1 MIRRIEAKNYRSLK
15 YIDQSL
21 GDFHVLVGPNASGKT
36 TFMDVVSFLSDIVKL
51 GLGIDQAIQQRSA
64 NYNDLTFSSEGG
76 DIELA
81 LEMNIPEDIKKSLE
95 NRFDLIRYEM
105 RFGLS
110 EGTQEHAIKEERV
123 LLLASEQIDEHLNY
137 KTQQRTFFPELR
149 TETTSILNKKYPG
162 KSGEAYKLVIRKKPQ
177 GNDSFYGETYQ
188 ASNKGWLPSFKLGIK
203 RSALANLPADD
214 TKFPASTWLQEFLFE
229 GVQLF
234 ILDSLSIREASPPG
248 QSKKFKPD
256 GSNLPWVINDL
267 KKNEKQFKKW
277 IAHVQTALPDII
289 DIDTV
294 EREDDRHRYLR
305 VFYRGEIRVPSWL
318 VSDGTLRLLALTL
331 PAYLSDFTGVYLIE
345 EPENGIH
352 PKAVETV
359 FQSLSSVYNGQI
371 MLASH
376 SPVVLSL
383 VRPEQVL
390 CFAKTEEG
398 VTDIV
403 NGADHPALRNWKGET
418 NLSVLYASGVLG

>member
-1 MIRRIEAKNYRSLK
+1 
-15 YIDQSL
+15 
-21 GDFHVLVGPNASGKT
+21 
-36 TFMDVVSFLSDIVKL
+36 
-51 GLGIDQAIQQRSA
+51 
-64 NYNDLTFSSEGG
+64 
-76 DIELA
+76 
-81 LEMNIPEDIKKSLE
+81 
-95 NRFDLIRYEM
+95 M

-110 EGTQEHAIKEERV
+110 EDTQEHAIKEERV
-123 LLLASEQIDEHLNY
+123 LLLASEQIDESLNCQ
-137 KTQQRTFFPELR
+137 TQQRALFPELR
-149 TETTSILNKKYPG
+149 TEPKSILNKKYQG
-162 KSGEAYKLVIRKKPQ
+162 KSGESYKLVIRKKPQ
-177 GNDSFYGETYQ
+177 GNDNFYDETYR
-188 ASNKGWLPSFKLGIK
+188 ASGKGWLPSFKLGVK

-214 TKFPASTWLQEFLFE
+214 TKFPASSWLKEFLLE

-234 ILDSLSIREASPPG
+234 VLDSLSIRAASPPG
-248 QSKKFKPD
+248 QSKTFKPD

-267 KKNEKQFKKW
+267 RKNEKQFKKW
-277 IAHVQTALPDII
+277 VAHVQTALPDII

-305 VFYRGEIRVPSWL
+305 VFYEGNIRVPSWL

-352 PKAVETV
+352 PKAVEAV

-383 VRPEQVL
+383 VEPNQIL
-390 CFAKTEEG
+390 CFAKTKEG

-403 NGADHPALRNWKGET
+403 NGADHPALKNWKHET
-418 NLSVLYASGVLG
+418 NLSVLYASGILG

>member
-1 MIRRIEAKNYRSLK
+1 MMIRRIEAKNYRSLK
-15 YIDQSL
+15 YIDQPL

-36 TFMDVVSFLSDIVKL
+36 TFMDVVSFLADIVK
-51 GLGIDQAIQQRSA
+51 LGIDQAIQSRSA
-64 NYNDLTFSSEGG
+64 NYNDLTFSSQGG

-81 LEMNIPEDIKKSLE
+81 LEINIPEDIRKSLE

-110 EGTQEHAIKEERV
+110 DDTQEHAIKEERV
-123 LLLASEQIDEHLNY
+123 LLLASEQINESLDY
-137 KTQQRTFFPELR
+137 KTRQHAFFPELR
-149 TETTSILNKKYPG
+149 IEPESILNKKYQG
-162 KSGEAYKLVIRKKPQ
+162 KSGESYQSVIRKKPQ
-177 GNDSFYGETYQ
+177 GNDNFYDETYR
-188 ASNKGWLPSFKLGIK
+188 ASGKGWLPSFKLGIK
-203 RSALANLPADD
+203 RSALANLPADE
-214 TKFPASTWLQEFLFE
+214 TKFPASAWLKEFLFE

-256 GSNLPWVINDL
+256 GSNLPWVINEL
-267 KKNEKQFKKW
+267 KKDEKQFKKW
-277 IAHVQTALPDII
+277 IGHVRTALPDIVN
-289 DIDTV
+289 IDTI

-305 VFYRGEIRVPSWL
+305 VLYEGNIRVPSWL

-352 PKAVETV
+352 PKAVEAV

-383 VRPEQVL
+383 VKPNEVL
-390 CFAKTEEG
+390 CFAKTKEG

-403 NGADHPALRNWKGET
+403 NGADHPALKHWKGET
-418 NLSVLYASGVLG
+418 NLSILYASGVLG

>member
-1 MIRRIEAKNYRSLK
+1 MMIRRIEAKNYRSLK
-15 YIDQSL
+15 YIDQPLS
-21 GDFHVLVGPNASGKT
+21 DFHVLVGPNASGKT
-36 TFMDVVSFLSDIVKL
+36 TFMDVVSFLADIVKS
-51 GLGIDQAIQQRSA
+51 GIDQAIQNRSA
-64 NYNDLTFSSEGG
+64 NYNDLTFSSLGG

-81 LEMNIPEDIKKSLE
+81 LEVNIPKDIKEFLE

-110 EGTQEHAIKEERV
+110 EDTQEHAIKEERV
-123 LLLASEQIDEHLNY
+123 LLLQSELVNKSLTPNSGQRNLFPEY
-137 KTQQRTFFPELR
+137 KTAPP
-149 TETTSILNKKYPG
+149 SILNKKYSGGSG
-162 KSGEAYKLVIRKKPQ
+162 KSYQLVLKKRPQ
-177 GNDSFYGETYQ
+177 GNDSFYGETYR
-188 ASNKGWLPSFKLGIK
+188 ASGKGWLPSFRLGIK

-214 TKFPASTWLQEFLFE
+214 TKFPASTWLKEFLFE

-234 ILDSLSIREASPPG
+234 ILDSLRIREASPPG

-277 IAHVQTALPDII
+277 ITHVQTALPDIV
-289 DIDTV
+289 DINTV
-294 EREDDRHRYLR
+294 ERQDDRHRYLQIL
-305 VFYRGEIRVPSWL
+305 YEGNIRVPSWL

-352 PKAVETV
+352 PKVVEAV

-383 VRPEQVL
+383 VESDQIL
-390 CFAKTEEG
+390 CFAKTNEG

-403 NGADHPALRNWKGET
+403 NGADHPALKDWKGET
-418 NLSVLYASGVLG
+418 NLSILYASGILG

>member
-21 GDFHVLVGPNASGKT
+21 GDFHILVGPNASGKT

-51 GLGIDQAIQQRSA
+51 GIDQAIQNRSA

-81 LEMNIPEDIKKSLE
+81 LEINIPEDIKKSLE

-110 EGTQEHAIKEERV
+110 EDTQEHAIKEERV
-123 LLLASEQIDEHLNY
+123 LLLQSKLANKPLNLESD
-137 KTQQRTFFPELR
+137 QRELFPEHK
-149 TETTSILNKKYPG
+149 TPPASILNRKYPG
-162 KSGEAYKLVIRKKPQ
+162 GAGKSYQLVIRKKPQ
-177 GNDSFYGETYQ
+177 GNDTFYGETG
-188 ASNKGWLPSFKLGIK
+188 KGWLPSFKLGVK

-214 TKFPASTWLQEFLFE
+214 TKFPASTWLKEFLLK

-234 ILDSLSIREASPPG
+234 VLDSLSIRAASPPG
-248 QSKKFKPD
+248 QSKTFKPD

-267 KKNEKQFKKW
+267 KKNEKQFRKW
-277 IAHVQTALPDII
+277 LAHVQTALPDII

-305 VFYRGEIRVPSWL
+305 VFYEGDIRVPSWL

-352 PKAVETV
+352 PKAVEAV

-383 VRPEQVL
+383 VSPEQVL
-390 CFAKTEEG
+390 CFAKTEDG

-403 NGADHPALRNWKGET
+403 NGAEHPALKNWKGET